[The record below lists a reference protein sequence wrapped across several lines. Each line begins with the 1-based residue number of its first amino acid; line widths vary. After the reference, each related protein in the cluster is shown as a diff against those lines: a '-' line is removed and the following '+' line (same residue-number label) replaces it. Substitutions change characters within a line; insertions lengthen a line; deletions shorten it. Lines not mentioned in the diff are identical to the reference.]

1 MHPKNNTTASS
12 TQECV
17 LASLLV
23 TRAVEF
29 SPVSGGSLFA
39 VVQGI
44 SCGDAMNVASASLS
58 SAEALLGD
66 LVADGDS
73 VHQAYAIRALVREA
87 KALIDSSVV
96 SVELAEGT
104 R

>member
-1 MHPKNNTTASS
+1 MHPKNNTTDSS
-12 TQECV
+12 AQGSV
-17 LASLLV
+17 LGSLLV
-23 TRAVEF
+23 TRVSEF
-29 SPVSGGSLFA
+29 NPVSGGSLFA
-39 VVQGI
+39 VVEGV
-44 SCGDAMNVASASLS
+44 SCGDAMNEASASLS

-87 KALIDSSVV
+87 KALIDSSVI
-96 SVELAEGT
+96 SVELAEGV